1 MIIKRYFSEDIFNH
15 IKSDFRF
22 LINKIIR
29 SGFEYDLQIRNNY
42 FNLYYKGNSIGKISY
57 STKTQLYKVE
67 IHNRFI
73 NKKIKERFTPK
84 EGTYL
89 VFMLRKEQL
98 HPLFSSKN
106 LSSMAQKVKNVKYKE
121 EIAFEQMIMTDN
133 VKRQDLIIIDRQIVD
148 ATSRTKMDL
157 LALTQMQKED
167 NDYQFCVIEVKLGN
181 NPELKGAVSDQL
193 KEYINRISY
202 NFEDYKKCYEKNFA
216 QKQELGLFDAPSLK
230 SLKIN
235 IVPGVQ
241 GLVVV
246 LGYSGIAKESIDELK
261 KKDPTIKILHLKNI
275 IDLSKVS

>member
-1 MIIKRYFSEDIFNH
+1 SEDIFNH
-15 IKSDFRF
+15 IKSDLGF
-22 LINKIIR
+22 LIDKIIR

-42 FNLYYKGNSIGKISY
+42 FNLYYKGNSLGKISY
-57 STKTQLYKVE
+57 RTKTQLYNVE
-67 IHNRFI
+67 IHNKFI
-73 NKKIKERFTPK
+73 NKKIKERFMPK

-98 HPLFSSKN
+98 HPLFSYQN
-106 LSSMAQKVKNVKYKE
+106 LLSMAQKVKNVNYQE

-148 ATSRTKMDL
+148 ATSKTKMDL
-157 LALTQMQKED
+157 LALTQMQKK
-167 NDYQFCVIEVKLGN
+167 NYDYQFCVIEVKLGN
-181 NPELKGAVSDQL
+181 NPELKGAVSSQL
-193 KEYINRISY
+193 KEYINRISD
-202 NFEDYKKCYEKNFA
+202 NFEDYKKCYEKNFT
-216 QKQELGLFDAPSLK
+216 QKQELGLFDDPSLK

-275 IDLSKVS
+275 IDLSKAS